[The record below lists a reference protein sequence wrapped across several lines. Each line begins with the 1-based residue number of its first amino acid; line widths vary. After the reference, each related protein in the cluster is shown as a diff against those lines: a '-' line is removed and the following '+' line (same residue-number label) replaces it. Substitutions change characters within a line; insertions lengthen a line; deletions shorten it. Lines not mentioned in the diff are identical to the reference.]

1 VSGSTQAFMRGHC
14 RFISLSRENA
24 RKIPAS
30 SELVSVMRVSYGSIA
45 DSPKG
50 FSSRSFCRPAL
61 LNS

>member
-1 VSGSTQAFMRGHC
+1 MRGHC